1 METCKDRFYIDI
13 KRFLHSYY
21 RRATQW
27 NVSRSL
33 FIRSKVVD
41 IFVCRSQLQKQQSLA
56 QLSPEFV
63 FCYILQVNNSY
74 TVILRP
80 RARVARV
87 SRVSLLLRSFYNPA
101 FNLLTMKHRS
111 NPLVNFLCLSHTE
124 RVTSSLNSFTNAL
137 GSVKSVGVAF
147 GHAHHSLPRGH
158 ESKSSQISSAIL

>member
-41 IFVCRSQLQKQQSLA
+41 IFVCRSQLQRQQSLA

-87 SRVSLLLRSFYNPA
+87 SRVSLLLRSRFITPVDSETSVQSTGKLFMLKSYRTCNE
-101 FNLLTMKHRS
+101 FLKLLYK
-111 NPLVNFLCLSHTE
+111 CAW
-124 RVTSSLNSFTNAL
+124 TSEICWRCVWTRPPQFASRT
-137 GSVKSVGVAF
+137 
-147 GHAHHSLPRGH
+147 R
-158 ESKSSQISSAIL
+158 E